1 MENMKKILLLFSVA
15 MLLLSCKQKAPDK
28 ICDTDVICD
37 SYNEFCEK
45 KDSSSLVYFIDTL
58 KRFDTKTFNNDMAL
72 KESVQNQIALC
83 LSLAEGLQPLILE
96 KENHKEEILLAVHE
110 MDKVFMSFLKN
121 KNASLKETHQKLYVF
136 FIYFTLTI
144 LIGGAILVVL
154 NIKEVLEKDKML
166 YSSQVFLKHSILIQE
181 AERKRISRELH
192 DSVAQNLRYV
202 SLLAENIS
210 DKDTAAK
217 IIETQNQ
224 NIENIRNLCYNLTP
238 PSITKDNLLSLVNV
252 FAKKIFGE
260 SFQFRLIAENDV
272 DFSCLNADE
281 LLNIYRIVQEALQ
294 NIKNHAGAK
303 EVTVFFKRNPLA
315 AEPVEP
321 ARQKAALSKAISA
334 RAMTAK
340 NPRSHLKIIISD
352 DGCGMDEEL
361 VKEINSAIFEK
372 SKESHFGVRN
382 ICERVK
388 LHSLYSELKIIV
400 YSMFFSAG
408 MVQTAIQNGA
418 AGYISKNAPS
428 DELIECMENA
438 FSGKT
443 FVQKELRENLVKFNS
458 FTDALTQRE
467 KQVMALIL
475 QNLSNMQIAE
485 KLQIRQRAV
494 ENYISSIYEKT
505 GINDKKEFISQFG
518 K

>member
-1 MENMKKILLLFSVA
+1 
-15 MLLLSCKQKAPDK
+15 
-28 ICDTDVICD
+28 
-37 SYNEFCEK
+37 
-45 KDSSSLVYFIDTL
+45 
-58 KRFDTKTFNNDMAL
+58 
-72 KESVQNQIALC
+72 
-83 LSLAEGLQPLILE
+83 
-96 KENHKEEILLAVHE
+96 

-121 KNASLKETHQKLYVF
+121 KNTSLKETHQKLYVF
-136 FIYFTLTI
+136 FLYFTLT
-144 LIGGAILVVL
+144 
-154 NIKEVLEKDKML
+154 
-166 YSSQVFLKHSILIQE
+166 ILIQE

-252 FAKKIFGE
+252 FAQKIFGE

-303 EVTVFFKRNPLA
+303 EVTVFFKRNPLS

-321 ARQKAALSKAISA
+321 ARQTAALSKAISA

-352 DGCGMDEEL
+352 DDAGFDF
-361 VKEINSAIFEK
+361 IA
-372 SKESHFGVRN
+372 
-382 ICERVK
+382 K
-388 LHSLYSELKIIV
+388 LHSLYPELKIIV

-428 DELIECMENA
+428 DELIGCMENA
-438 FSGKT
+438 SSGKT

-458 FTDALTQRE
+458 FTDGAYAKR
-467 KQVMALIL
+467 
-475 QNLSNMQIAE
+475 
-485 KLQIRQRAV
+485 
-494 ENYISSIYEKT
+494 KT
-505 GINDKKEFISQFG
+505 GDGFNPAKSFQMTL
-518 K
+518 

>member
-1 MENMKKILLLFSVA
+1 MEFQHIYFCFQ
-15 MLLLSCKQKAPDK
+15 LSCKQKAPDK
-28 ICDTDVICD
+28 IYNTDVICD
-37 SYNEFCEK
+37 SWNEFCEK
-45 KDSSSLVYFIDTL
+45 KDASSLACFIDTL

-83 LSLAEGLQPLILE
+83 ISLAEGLQPLILE

-110 MDKVFMSFLKN
+110 MDKVFMSFLKD
-121 KNASLKETHQKLYVF
+121 KNASLEDTHQKLYVF
-136 FIYFTLTI
+136 FLYFTLTI

-154 NIKEVLEKDKML
+154 NIKEGLEKDKML

-252 FAKKIFGE
+252 FAQKIFGK

-321 ARQKAALSKAISA
+321 VRQKAALSKAISA

-388 LHSLYSELKIIV
+388 LLNGKV
-400 YSMFFSAG
+400 TFS
-408 MVQTAIQNGA
+408 
-418 AGYISKNAPS
+418 SAP
-428 DELIECMENA
+428 DFGTHI
-438 FSGKT
+438 T
-443 FVQKELRENLVKFNS
+443 
-458 FTDALTQRE
+458 
-467 KQVMALIL
+467 
-475 QNLSNMQIAE
+475 
-485 KLQIRQRAV
+485 V
-494 ENYISSIYEKT
+494 EV
-505 GINDKKEFISQFG
+505 
-518 K
+518 

>member
-15 MLLLSCKQKAPDK
+15 MLLVSCTQKAPDK

-37 SYNEFCEK
+37 SWNEFCEK

-83 LSLAEGLQPLILE
+83 ISLAEGLHPLILE

-110 MDKVFMSFLKN
+110 MDKVFMNFLEN
-121 KNASLKETHQKLYVF
+121 KNESLKETHQKLYVF

-154 NIKEVLEKDKML
+154 NIKEGLEKDKML

-252 FAKKIFGE
+252 FAQKIFGE

-303 EVTVFFKRNPLA
+303 EVTVFFKRNRLA

-321 ARQKAALSKAISA
+321 ARQKAAFSKAISA

-388 LHSLYSELKIIV
+388 LLNGKV
-400 YSMFFSAG
+400 TFS
-408 MVQTAIQNGA
+408 
-418 AGYISKNAPS
+418 SAP
-428 DELIECMENA
+428 DFGTHI
-438 FSGKT
+438 T
-443 FVQKELRENLVKFNS
+443 
-458 FTDALTQRE
+458 
-467 KQVMALIL
+467 
-475 QNLSNMQIAE
+475 
-485 KLQIRQRAV
+485 V
-494 ENYISSIYEKT
+494 EV
-505 GINDKKEFISQFG
+505 
-518 K
+518 

>member
-1 MENMKKILLLFSVA
+1 MENMKKILLLFSVT
-15 MLLLSCKQKAPDK
+15 MLLLSCKQKSPDK
-28 ICDTDVICD
+28 IYNTDVICD
-37 SYNEFCEK
+37 SWNEFCEK

-83 LSLAEGLQPLILE
+83 ISLAEGLQPLILE

-110 MDKVFMSFLKN
+110 MDKVFMSFLKD
-121 KNASLKETHQKLYVF
+121 KNASLEDTHQKLYVF
-136 FIYFTLTI
+136 FLYFTLTI

-154 NIKEVLEKDKML
+154 NIKEGLEKDKML

-252 FAKKIFGE
+252 FAQKIFGK

-388 LHSLYSELKIIV
+388 LLNGKV
-400 YSMFFSAG
+400 TFS
-408 MVQTAIQNGA
+408 
-418 AGYISKNAPS
+418 SAP
-428 DELIECMENA
+428 DFGTHI
-438 FSGKT
+438 T
-443 FVQKELRENLVKFNS
+443 
-458 FTDALTQRE
+458 
-467 KQVMALIL
+467 
-475 QNLSNMQIAE
+475 
-485 KLQIRQRAV
+485 V
-494 ENYISSIYEKT
+494 EV
-505 GINDKKEFISQFG
+505 
-518 K
+518 